1 MRLFSLLFSLF
12 FLIVSHAQVAPA
24 TADNA
29 PAPAE
34 TLESEKFKALKI
46 ITDTLRVHEEER
58 ATQRELLK
66 KATTEE
72 QKKDITAEI
81 DRLSAKIKEI
91 KLAFNTTATGI
102 NPNNSQ
108 TEAEQALSLNEELK
122 NIFQPAVR
130 ELRDATAQPREIES
144 LKTQVAEWKSKLT
157 VAQNAVAQIDLLLKA
172 SNSPEVTRELTSIR
186 KTWEKRMLEAG
197 SSLANTTVQLEERKR
212 NVPSVL
218 TLLTNM
224 ISHFWKNRG
233 LSLLLAVL
241 AFFITLLL
249 LRRIYKE
256 LRKLSPIHK
265 KYHDTLTTRLLDV
278 SANAFII
285 LSSVFATLLILYVR
299 NDWLLLTIACI
310 LVIGLIWASR
320 TALPPYFEQI
330 RLILNLGTV
339 RESERVIY
347 RDLPWRVES
356 LHFFCVLHNP
366 DLSGATLRLPAKSLL
381 SMYSRPS
388 QPKEPWFPTRIDD
401 WVILDDGTTG
411 KVVQQT
417 PEQVVLVKLGGSY
430 KTYPTSTF
438 LSNNPENISR
448 QFSVST
454 IFGLDYRYQSIATT
468 DIPAIIQEKV
478 LQLLVERFDK
488 EEILSVIVEFASAS
502 ASALDF
508 RINANINGSLA
519 AQYKVIQRLLQQG
532 AVDAANDNHW
542 VIPFPQLT
550 VHQMPPTLP

>member
-1 MRLFSLLFSLF
+1 MRFLSLLLSFLF
-12 FLIVSHAQVAPA
+12 LVAIHAQEPPA
-24 TADNA
+24 AAENNS
-29 PAPAE
+29 APAE
-34 TLESEKFKALKI
+34 TFESEKLKALTV
-46 ITDTLRVHEEER
+46 ITEAIRVHETER
-58 ATQRELLK
+58 TNQRELLK

-102 NPNNSQ
+102 NPNDSQ
-108 TEAEQALSLNEELK
+108 TEAEKALSLNEELR

-144 LKTQVAEWKSKLT
+144 LKMQVSQWKSKLT
-157 VAQNAVAQIDLLLKA
+157 IAQSALAQIDQLLQESKA
-172 SNSPEVTRELTSIR
+172 PEVTRELTSIR
-186 KTWEKRMLEAG
+186 KSWQKKMIEAE
-197 SSLANTTVQLEERKR
+197 SSLANTSVQLDERKR
-212 NVPSVL
+212 NAPSVFS
-218 TLLTNM
+218 LLTNM
-224 ISHFWKNRG
+224 VSHFWKNRG

-241 AFFITLLL
+241 GFVITLLL
-249 LRRIYKE
+249 LRRIYRE
-256 LRKLSPIHK
+256 LRKFSPIHK

-285 LSSVFATLLILYVR
+285 LASVFATLLILYIR
-299 NDWLLLTIACI
+299 NDWLLLTVACI

-339 RESERVIY
+339 REGERIIY

-356 LHFFCVLHNP
+356 LNFFCVLHNP

-388 QPKEPWFPTRIDD
+388 EPKEPWFPSRIDD
-401 WVILDDGTTG
+401 WVILDDGVMG
-411 KVVQQT
+411 KIIQQT

-430 KTYPTSTF
+430 KTYLTSKF
-438 LSNNPENISR
+438 LEKNPENISR

-454 IFGLDYRYQSIATT
+454 TFGLDYRYQSIATT
-468 DIPAIIQEKV
+468 DIPALIQQKV
-478 LQLLVERFDK
+478 YQILIERFGK
-488 EEILSVIVEFASAS
+488 EDVSSVNVEFASAA
-502 ASALDF
+502 ASSLDF
-508 RINANINGSLA
+508 RITANINGVLA
-519 AQYKVIQRLLQQG
+519 PQFNVIQRLLQQG

-542 VIPFPQLT
+542 IIPFPQLT
-550 VHQMPPTLP
+550 VHQTPPALS